1 MADEPEELE
10 DAEDEA
16 AEDDSSLFDGE
27 AFFLTGKAEICEQ
40 FGLLGLTMR
49 DGFLYALKVG
59 EGEVLFHEALKRPK
73 DGKVAPMRA
82 VKK

>member
-1 MADEPEELE
+1 MADEQEELE
-10 DAEDEA
+10 VDE
-16 AEDDSSLFDGE
+16 EPVDDDSSLFDGE
-27 AFFLTGKAEICEQ
+27 AFFATGKKEICEQ

-59 EGEVLFHEALKRPK
+59 EGEVLFSDILKRPK

-82 VKK
+82 VKR